1 MQICGHVLKVQIQY
15 HPYLKANR
23 LKITSVDTA
32 SQFFNNGINLHYC
45 EDNKKN
51 YFELFCLMF
60 DNNFSY
66 DVSNK
71 KDIFVDKLLN
81 MYNYFLDNGFILDTV
96 YSFDKNPRQIL
107 EAQINSLNRKTHLF
121 DKNYDFNN
129 ELIKFNKKS
138 LENELKINNTLK
150 NEIVD
155 VEVSLI
161 EAKSK
166 KLKI

>member
-1 MQICGHVLKVQIQY
+1 
-15 HPYLKANR
+15 
-23 LKITSVDTA
+23 
-32 SQFFNNGINLHYC
+32 
-45 EDNKKN
+45 
-51 YFELFCLMF
+51 MF

-66 DVSNK
+66 DVANK

-96 YSFDKNPRQIL
+96 TSLGKNPRQIL
-107 EAQINSLNRKTHLF
+107 ESQITSLNRKTHLF
-121 DKNYDFNN
+121 DKNYDFNT
-129 ELIKFNKKS
+129 ELIKLNKKS

>member
-1 MQICGHVLKVQIQY
+1 
-15 HPYLKANR
+15 
-23 LKITSVDTA
+23 
-32 SQFFNNGINLHYC
+32 
-45 EDNKKN
+45 
-51 YFELFCLMF
+51 
-60 DNNFSY
+60 
-66 DVSNK
+66 
-71 KDIFVDKLLN
+71 
-81 MYNYFLDNGFILDTV
+81 MY
-96 YSFDKNPRQIL
+96 L